1 MRRSL
6 EEEAD
11 FLLATS
17 RCCFR
22 FGCARGGWFPPHSP
36 PLFTLRNTL
45 HWRGTF
51 AEHTYCVY
59 SAAWSPVNSEA
70 FASASG
76 DCTVKVWDL
85 RRPQSPSTLRA
96 HDFHI
101 LSLDWC
107 KYNDFVLAT
116 GSVDK
121 SIRVWDI
128 RSPTRPVATLQGHT
142 YAVRRVVFSAH
153 HETLLGSCSYDMSM
167 CLWDYKNRASP
178 LLHRSDHHT
187 EFAVGLDCSMFHEG
201 MWATTGWDEL
211 TYVWKQ
217 GMDPRA

>member
-1 MRRSL
+1 MD
-6 EEEAD
+6 D
-11 FLLATS
+11 F
-17 RCCFR
+17 
-22 FGCARGGWFPPHSP
+22 
-36 PLFTLRNTL
+36 
-45 HWRGTF
+45 
-51 AEHTYCVY
+51 
-59 SAAWSPVNSEA
+59 
-70 FASASG
+70 
-76 DCTVKVWDL
+76 D
-85 RRPQSPSTLRA
+85 
-96 HDFHI
+96 I

-187 EFAVGLDCSMFHEG
+187 EFAVGLD
-201 MWATTGWDEL
+201 
-211 TYVWKQ
+211 
-217 GMDPRA
+217 